1 MRCLRKAILRA
12 AGTIALYEEAIAFA
26 TETQEL
32 RDQAGCH
39 EPPLDWLPVLR
50 ASRPQ
55 CSKVID
61 GATRNRGSHNHEQN
75 RRDDTAVSLL
85 RHGIGTANS
94 VRPACAVGTL
104 GAAAGTYLSL
114 QSEIIRVER
123 RRNVIDLARPNDGE
137 ELRRARDRQG

>member
-1 MRCLRKAILRA
+1 MIVLGSAVPRAARRLLFGMRCLRKAILRA

-75 RRDDTAVSLL
+75 RRDDTRSQP
-85 RHGIGTANS
+85 TA
-94 VRPACAVGTL
+94 
-104 GAAAGTYLSL
+104 
-114 QSEIIRVER
+114 
-123 RRNVIDLARPNDGE
+123 
-137 ELRRARDRQG
+137 ARDWDS